1 MLQLATLTAV
11 QVVVLPLIAS
21 VMISVLVSEI
31 VATITLIS
39 AQIQHVNFL
48 NSLLAGDHVI

>member
-39 AQIQHVNFL
+39 AQIQHVNCL